1 MSEKDFAFANIVST
15 PTTDSWSQAYHAGKL
30 FAVLSLKDL
39 VDNTDQETERESL
52 GSIGKTFFTS
62 LEQEFFTLEE
72 KDLDSIKS
80 AIELSLKKIPKDV
93 SYSLAAGSII
103 GDVFYVF
110 CSNYARVDFK
120 RDNQIGALLVAENE
134 DLKVA
139 SGRLLDTDMAI
150 LQTKQFN
157 ELVDNKTLYSSL
169 DHNSPAEI
177 AENLAPSIH
186 DKEEGGAA
194 AIIIHYKKAPEEFY
208 AVENFSPVEKEPIK
222 HHPAIDDEPLTAEP
236 ILERR
241 SPSQFLSFLKKV
253 KLPKIGE
260 VNKSGKLILI
270 VVVVIAAL
278 LSGSIYLNVKRQ
290 NDAKIK
296 TIFNQVYQQ
305 AQDKYNEGQSLSELN
320 QNLARDSFTAAK
332 KIIDDSKGK
341 LPEGSNE
348 EKTIKELAEKID
360 KALTSTSGV
369 NSSSAKEAPS
379 DASSLLAF
387 EMKNSGTSFSTDG
400 KNNFYIDDKGV
411 SKEDKQII
419 KNDNSWNNPAGLGV
433 YFGNIY
439 VLDKAKGGII
449 KFVPA
454 GSGFSKSTYFTGG
467 TSPDL
472 SSATGMAI
480 DGSIWITLSNG
491 GLLKFTRGASDNLK
505 VSGLDKPLS
514 NPTKIWTNVD
524 SERVYVLDKGNGRIV
539 VLDKTGAYKEQYQA
553 GIIKNAKDFDI
564 SEKDK
569 KILILSG
576 GKIYE
581 IDLK

>member
-1 MSEKDFAFANIVST
+1 
-15 PTTDSWSQAYHAGKL
+15 
-30 FAVLSLKDL
+30 LKDL

-80 AIELSLKKIPKDV
+80 AIELSLKKIPKEV
-93 SYSLAAGSII
+93 SCSLAAGSII

-120 RDNQIGALLVAENE
+120 RDNQIGALLIAEDE

-222 HHPAIDDEPLTAEP
+222 HHPTIDDEPLTAEP
-236 ILERR
+236 ILERK

-348 EKTIKELAEKID
+348 EKTINDLAEKID

-369 NSSSAKEAPS
+369 NSSSAKEAS
-379 DASSLLAF
+379 SNSSSLLAF
-387 EMKNSGTSFSTDG
+387 EIKSSGTSFATDG
-400 KNNFYIDDKGV
+400 KSNFYIDDKGV

-439 VLDKAKGGII
+439 ILDKVKGGII

-491 GLLKFTRGASDNLK
+491 GLLKFTRGSSDNLK

-524 SERVYVLDKGNGRIV
+524 SEKVYILDKGNGRIV

-564 SEKDK
+564 SEKGK